1 MRLIDV
7 DALGVGRCSRELL
20 TADYCAGWNGLIGM
34 IENAPTIDAV
44 EVVRCRDCKH
54 RKKWKDEITWHCG
67 NPEYGMATAVEL
79 QDDDFC
85 SYGERR
91 SHHDSLC
98 DQEEAEA

>member
-44 EVVRCRDCKH
+44 PVVRCKDCKH
-54 RKKWKDEITWHCG
+54 YKPQHISEHWNHVKKYCMRCI
-67 NPEYGMATAVEL
+67 AVKVSP
-79 QDDDFC
+79 DDFC
-85 SYGERR
+85 
-91 SHHDSLC
+91 
-98 DQEEAEA
+98 